1 MGHMAETIDGIT
13 CLTVSEA
20 AEHMGCTDGWV
31 RMLLLQGRLVGRKF
45 GERLWLIPLAAAEE
59 AKASLSVRSVGKR
72 EQKPTAPKKRR
83 KTG

>member
-1 MGHMAETIDGIT
+1 MAETIDGLKM
-13 CLTVSEA
+13 LTVTEA

-45 GERLWLIPLAAAEE
+45 GERLWLIPFSAAEE

-72 EQKPTAPKKRR
+72 EQKPATQKKRR
-83 KTG
+83 KTR

>member
-1 MGHMAETIDGIT
+1 MAETIDGLKM
-13 CLTVSEA
+13 LTVTETA
-20 AEHMGCTDGWV
+20 KHMGCTDGWV

-45 GERLWLIPLAAAEE
+45 GERLWLIPLSAAEE
-59 AKASLSVRSVGKR
+59 AKGGLSVRSVGKR